1 MSPSST
7 FSMDEDENSV
17 KIESKDPTDSDGTR
31 KNVPLNS
38 A

>member
-17 KIESKDPTDSDGTR
+17 KIESKDPTDSDGMY
-31 KNVPLNS
+31 KNATLNG